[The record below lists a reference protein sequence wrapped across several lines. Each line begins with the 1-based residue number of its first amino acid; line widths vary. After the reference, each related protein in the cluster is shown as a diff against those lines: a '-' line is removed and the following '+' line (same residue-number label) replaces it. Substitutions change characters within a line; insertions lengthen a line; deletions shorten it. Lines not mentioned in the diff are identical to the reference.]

1 MLSSR
6 YLHLHEALGLGPM
19 WLLQGAKPLEP
30 VADATAAA
38 TAQAAEPPAAP
49 VAAASPQA
57 SAARE
62 VLLKTLKHSHSA
74 EPQTA
79 PAVPAP
85 ASPTESAAIE
95 TERAHYLAS
104 LRSQITPAPLMI
116 AAICP
121 SPDDLMAGRLFSGKD
136 GVLLDN
142 MLAAIGLG
150 REQSHCTG
158 WLSATSFTPQPPAE
172 EILAAVGRMQAEL
185 ALCEARALVL
195 LGQIFSQ
202 PEHQDAIRQV
212 SGDIPVFLLPHPA
225 RLLRQLHLKAEAW
238 QTLKAIRRLLAD

>member
-30 VADATAAA
+30 
-38 TAQAAEPPAAP
+38 AAEETAPSVAPQPAASSA
-49 VAAASPQA
+49 AAASPQA

-62 VLLKTLKHSHSA
+62 ALLKTLKHSHSA

-79 PAVPAP
+79 PAAPAP
-85 ASPTESAAIE
+85 ASPTESATIE
-95 TERAHYLAS
+95 TERAHYLSS
-104 LRSQITPAPLMI
+104 LHGQITPAPLMI

-142 MLAAIGLG
+142 MLAAIGLS

-212 SGDIPVFLLPHPA
+212 SSGTPVFLLPHPA
-225 RLLRQLHLKAEAW
+225 RLLRQPHLKAEAW